1 MPQSNRSSGVF
12 TLFAIVAFWLINAG
26 AGLLFLTLAYGVV
39 VIIFRYAFGVHLW
52 NPFGAD

>member
-1 MPQSNRSSGVF
+1 MSQPKQSDGVSTF
-12 TLFAIVAFWLINAG
+12 FAIVVLWLINAG
-26 AGLLFLTLAYGVV
+26 GSLLFLTLAYGVV